1 LYILGLYSAAMGSG
15 STGSAESLP
24 KRERTRRALVR
35 AAAELIGERGYE
47 RTSLEAV
54 AARAG
59 LSRGAIYGNF
69 ADRDALFM
77 AVAESLWQPVSP
89 DFPRGASLAEA
100 MNILGRAVAA
110 EAAARRARAVG
121 ALSFQLYALTHEPM
135 RRRLVEANREVY
147 RAAAERLVADHA
159 QAGLPM
165 PAAAF
170 VRALHGLIEGMM
182 LLHFLTPEL
191 VTEEAVAAAFAGFA
205 APGD

>member
-1 LYILGLYSAAMGSG
+1 MGSAKTKAG
-15 STGSAESLP
+15 EGLP

-77 AVAESLWQPVSP
+77 AVAESLWQPVAP
-89 DFPRGASLAEA
+89 AFPPGASLAETMA
-100 MNILGRAVAA
+100 ILGRAVAA
-110 EAAARRARAVG
+110 EAAARRERAVG

-135 RRRLVEANREVY
+135 RRRLIEANRGLY
-147 RAAAERLVADHA
+147 RAAAERVLADHPEA
-159 QAGLPM
+159 RLPM
-165 PAAAF
+165 PAEAF
-170 VRALHGLIEGMM
+170 VKTLHALIEGLM

-191 VTEEAVAAAFAGFA
+191 VTEDVIAAAFAGFA
-205 APGD
+205 GPDD

>member
-1 LYILGLYSAAMGSG
+1 MRSAKSKAGEG
-15 STGSAESLP
+15 LP
-24 KRERTRRALVR
+24 KRERTRRALIR

-77 AVAESLWQPVSP
+77 AVAESLWQPVAP
-89 DFPRGASLAEA
+89 VFPPGASLAETMA
-100 MNILGRAVAA
+100 ILGRAVAA
-110 EAAARRARAVG
+110 EAAARRDRAVG

-135 RRRLVEANREVY
+135 RRRLIQANRAIY
-147 RAAAERLVADHA
+147 RAAERVLGDHPEA
-159 QAGLPM
+159 RLPM
-165 PAAAF
+165 PAEDF
-170 VRALHGLIEGMM
+170 VKALHALIEGLT

-191 VTEEAVAAAFAGFA
+191 VTEDVIAVAFAGFA
-205 APGD
+205 GADD

>member
-1 LYILGLYSAAMGSG
+1 MGAAKTKGG
-15 STGSAESLP
+15 EGLP
-24 KRERTRRALVR
+24 KRERTRRALIR

-77 AVAESLWQPVSP
+77 AVAESLWQPIAPV
-89 DFPRGASLAEA
+89 FPPGVSLAEA
-100 MNILGRAVAA
+100 MAILGRAVAA
-110 EAAARRARAVG
+110 EAAERRRRAVG
-121 ALSFQLYALTHEPM
+121 AVSFQLYALTHEPL

-147 RAAAERLVADHA
+147 RVAAERLLADHPDA
-159 QAGLPM
+159 KLPM
-165 PAAAF
+165 PADAF
-170 VRALHGLIEGMM
+170 VKALHALIEGAM

-191 VTEEAVAAAFAGFA
+191 VTEDVIAAGFAGFA
-205 APGD
+205 GADD